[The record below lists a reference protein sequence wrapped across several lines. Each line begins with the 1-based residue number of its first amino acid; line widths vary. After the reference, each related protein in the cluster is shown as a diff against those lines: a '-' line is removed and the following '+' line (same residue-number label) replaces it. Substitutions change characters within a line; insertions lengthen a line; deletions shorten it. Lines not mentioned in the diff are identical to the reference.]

1 MWRRIDG
8 DVGRLNTILG
18 LDQTFED
25 AVDHVEDVGV
35 TAEVGGEAAFHAV
48 LGFN

>member
-1 MWRRIDG
+1 MWRRMDG
-8 DVGRLNTILG
+8 DVGRLNTVLR

-35 TAEVGGEAAFHAV
+35 TAEVGGEAAFDAV
-48 LGFN
+48 LGFD

>member
-18 LDQTFED
+18 LDEAFED

-35 TAEVGGEAAFHAV
+35 TAEVSGEPAFHAI